1 MRSKVVARIATAA
14 VLMGGVAAGA
24 AATAPSAS
32 ALAPGCYG
40 NAMLYTNYGVLTS
53 PLEVYAQSYTYW
65 NGCTFEFKNIVTISK
80 YVTGTGWEEV
90 AEGEGVVTYSC
101 TAGPTLYTT
110 NVTPAGEDFT
120 C

>member
-1 MRSKVVARIATAA
+1 MRYKPVARIATAA

-24 AATAPSAS
+24 AAAAPSAS

-40 NAMLYTNYGVLTS
+40 SAMTYTNYGVVTS
-53 PLEVYAQSYTYW
+53 PLEVYAQNYTYW

-80 YVTGTGWEEV
+80 YVTGTGWEVV
-90 AEGEGVVTYSC
+90 AEGDGVVTYSC